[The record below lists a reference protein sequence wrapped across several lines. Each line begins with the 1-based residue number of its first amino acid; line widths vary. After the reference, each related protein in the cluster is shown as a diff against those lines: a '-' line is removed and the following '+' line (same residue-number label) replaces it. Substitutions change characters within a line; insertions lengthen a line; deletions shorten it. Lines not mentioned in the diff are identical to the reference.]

1 MKKHILKE
9 GIEIIVPDGASMVFG
24 VVDKEEKKAHIGLD
38 GCETVVFPLIF
49 DLLKTALSKRSDCP
63 HKGFLQ
69 ASHLA
74 AGREMIKE
82 ALDPDIE
89 ITISY
94 NGKKL
99 EPISDKDFENA
110 LDKLF
115 NRIMGDMF
123 IGGKSDA
130 KKD

>member
-1 MKKHILKE
+1 
-9 GIEIIVPDGASMVFG
+9 
-24 VVDKEEKKAHIGLD
+24 
-38 GCETVVFPLIF
+38 
-49 DLLKTALSKRSDCP
+49 
-63 HKGFLQ
+63 
-69 ASHLA
+69 
-74 AGREMIKE
+74 MIKE

-115 NRIMGDMF
+115 NRIIGDMF
-123 IGGKSDA
+123 IRGKSDA